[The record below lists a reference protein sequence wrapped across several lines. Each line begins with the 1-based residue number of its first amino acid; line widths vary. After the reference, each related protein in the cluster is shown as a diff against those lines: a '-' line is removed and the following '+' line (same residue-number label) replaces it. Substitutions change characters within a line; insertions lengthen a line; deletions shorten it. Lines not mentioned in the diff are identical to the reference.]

1 MHRCESPAADDER
14 ERQFLRYAH
23 VFTVQTAYTALA
35 NARGKIEERLARW
48 LLMTHDRVDGDKL
61 GLTQKFISLMLG
73 VRRADI
79 TGALQGFDAKGLIER
94 ARSSVV
100 INDRDG
106 LVEAANGLYGPPE
119 AEFKRLF
126 P

>member
-61 GLTQKFISLMLG
+61 GLTQKVISLMLG
-73 VRRADI
+73 VRR
-79 TGALQGFDAKGLIER
+79 
-94 ARSSVV
+94 
-100 INDRDG
+100 
-106 LVEAANGLYGPPE
+106 
-119 AEFKRLF
+119 
-126 P
+126 